1 MLGPLKSPKEKRM
14 RFLKLPFYFQRI
26 MLGTPTVESL
36 VQIRRA
42 PLLSLNLWRMLETRS
57 HRLANPSKV
66 SRLKPCSSS
75 AMLLPLGVECEKDQN
90 NGCGSPGAVEAKT
103 RSIKY
108 IKFLLLQ
115 LFSSCF
121 KKANATYSWSKMG
134 SLSGQVSRPYFK
146 AITHG
151 HWPGFDPLW
160 DILGERGVWITLV
173 NRLWPLMSLQ

>member
-1 MLGPLKSPKEKRM
+1 MLGPPKSPKEKRM

-26 MLGTPTVESL
+26 MLGTPTVELL
-36 VQIRRA
+36 VQ
-42 PLLSLNLWRMLETRS
+42 ETPS

-121 KKANATYSWSKMG
+121 KKANTTYS
-134 SLSGQVSRPYFK
+134 
-146 AITHG
+146 
-151 HWPGFDPLW
+151 
-160 DILGERGVWITLV
+160 
-173 NRLWPLMSLQ
+173 